1 MYLQPC
7 ADLETL
13 KMDVLCLATV
23 RPETNATTKPDV
35 KWDLANKIFM
45 QEARSVEKDV
55 R

>member
-1 MYLQPC
+1 MHLQPC
-7 ADLETL
+7 ADLERS

-35 KWDLANKIFM
+35 KWDFANKILM
-45 QEARSVEKDV
+45 QEGRSVEKDA